1 LPFKTICMIQRVQ
14 SLYLILAAII
24 SGLLVFL
31 FPFYIYNGEMTGIK
45 QAFIADNLY
54 LNSIA
59 WLFMISAA
67 LSLVSLFLFKNRN
80 TQIAINRFNII
91 LNFFL
96 LGLIVYQLLT
106 LSGETSVSEK
116 GIGAFLPLVVVVL
129 LSLGTKAI
137 LKDEK
142 LVKSADRLR

>member
-1 LPFKTICMIQRVQ
+1 M
-14 SLYLILAAII
+14 
-24 SGLLVFL
+24 
-31 FPFYIYNGEMTGIK
+31 
-45 QAFIADNLY
+45 
-54 LNSIA
+54 
-59 WLFMISAA
+59 
-67 LSLVSLFLFKNRN
+67 FKNRN

>member
-1 LPFKTICMIQRVQ
+1 MIQRVQ
-14 SLYLILAAII
+14 SLYLILASII
-24 SGLLVFL
+24 SGLLVFV
-31 FPFYIYNGEMTGIK
+31 FPFYIHNGEIIGIK
-45 QAFIADNLY
+45 QSFISDSIY
-54 LNSIA
+54 LKSIA
-59 WLFMISAA
+59 WLFVFSAV
-67 LSLVSLFLFKNRN
+67 LSLVSLLLFKNRN
-80 TQIAINRFNII
+80 TQIVINRFNII

-106 LSGETSVSEK
+106 LSGDTSVSEK

>member
-1 LPFKTICMIQRVQ
+1 MIQRVQ
-14 SLYLILAAII
+14 SLYLILASII
-24 SGLLVFL
+24 SGLLVFV
-31 FPFYIYNGEMTGIK
+31 FPFYIHNGEIIGIK
-45 QAFIADNLY
+45 QSFISDSIY
-54 LNSIA
+54 LKSIA
-59 WLFMISAA
+59 WLFVFSAV
-67 LSLVSLFLFKNRN
+67 LSLVSLLLFKNRN
-80 TQIAINRFNII
+80 TQIVINRFNII

-96 LGLIVYQLLT
+96 LGLIVYQMLT
-106 LSGETSVSEK
+106 LSGDTSVSEK